1 MLIYEAMRDFL
12 PVMEGVIDTPM
23 GQADVTFV
31 DPTRPIKVWESVNEC
46 GDWKVSLTH
55 RWGKPMS
62 RSWTRHG
69 PSRCGKV

>member
-31 DPTRPIKVWESVNEC
+31 DPTRPIKVWESVNE
-46 GDWKVSLTH
+46 
-55 RWGKPMS
+55 
-62 RSWTRHG
+62 
-69 PSRCGKV
+69 